1 MEQDQ
6 LLVISEKSS
15 LQSYQSKIIGK
26 IGGVTTDVDA
36 P

>member
-1 MEQDQ
+1 MT
-6 LLVISEKSS
+6 SEKTS
-15 LQSYQSKIIGK
+15 LQSYKSKIIGK